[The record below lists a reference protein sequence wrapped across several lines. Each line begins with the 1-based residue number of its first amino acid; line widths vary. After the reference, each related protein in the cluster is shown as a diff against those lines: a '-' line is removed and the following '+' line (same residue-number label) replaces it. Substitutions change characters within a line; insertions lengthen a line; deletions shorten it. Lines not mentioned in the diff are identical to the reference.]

1 MSLIEAS
8 GIVFRYLEEP
18 ILRDVSVSIG
28 RGEIVSVL
36 GPNGSGKTT
45 LLKVLLGL
53 LRPQEG
59 IVRFDGRN
67 LSELSRRELA
77 SRMAYV
83 PQTHRIGFA
92 YRVLDVVLMGR
103 TAYKS
108 LFSPYSKRDVTL
120 AHQSLER
127 LSILHL
133 KDRHY
138 DEISGGER
146 QLTLIARSL
155 AQGARTLIMDEPT
168 NGLDYGNQLRLLHQ
182 IADLAKEGF
191 TFVKSTHAPDHAL
204 WIASRV
210 LMMKEGAVI
219 AYGKPG
225 ETIDGAAIREL
236 YNIQVE
242 VHAINGGLR
251 ICVPQA
257 VSRREEGSEYVPCG
271 LSGASHSDAAGR
283 IHLRRV

>member
-53 LRPQEG
+53 LRPQKG
-59 IVRFDGRN
+59 IVRFDGRD

-108 LFSPYSKRDVTL
+108 LFSPYSKRDVAL

-210 LMMKEGAVI
+210 LMMKKGAVI

-225 ETIDGAAIREL
+225 DTVDGAAIREL

-242 VHAINGGLR
+242 VHSINGGLR

-257 VSRREEGSEYVPCG
+257 VSR
-271 LSGASHSDAAGR
+271 
-283 IHLRRV
+283 